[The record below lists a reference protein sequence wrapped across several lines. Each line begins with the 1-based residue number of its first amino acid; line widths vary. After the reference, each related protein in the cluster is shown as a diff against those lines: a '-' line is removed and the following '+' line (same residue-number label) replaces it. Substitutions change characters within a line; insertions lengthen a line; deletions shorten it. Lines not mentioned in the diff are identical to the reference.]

1 MHNKSN
7 IILEN
12 LIQIL
17 DSRKNERLFTQIYT
31 NGLTNISSLSNVWKL
46 QFKLDYFCDISAGI
60 TSYSCSENH
69 PHTKDILQW
78 HVPKND
84 PNSTLYY
91 TKHGVC
97 LNSESHRN
105 LLHLNVRNEESAH
118 VTNRTVLLSFHKQY
132 CVVFSIKKRS
142 IFLKLQNTETS
153 FVSIPVKFTL
163 IFSFKTFSKLFEL
176 KSYTVLRSVFLNWRN
191 QSTWTVFTLESLERK
206 VCGTPYNICWCVKVQ
221 FLWTI
226 STGSRWACF
235 WKTNIFKKLDN
246 KSKKYCCKSMH
257 LNLSVKLLSL

>member
-1 MHNKSN
+1 VCQVRSSTDGSKSLFIWWRGTTKSLTPMHNKRN

-105 LLHLNVRNEESAH
+105 LLHLTVRNEESAH

-132 CVVFSIKKRS
+132 CVVFSIKNAQF
-142 IFLKLQNTETS
+142 FLS
-153 FVSIPVKFTL
+153 YRTL
-163 IFSFKTFSKLFEL
+163 KPHLSALRLSSRLFFHSKL
-176 KSYTVLRSVFLNWRN
+176 SPNYLN
-191 QSTWTVFTLESLERK
+191 
-206 VCGTPYNICWCVKVQ
+206 
-221 FLWTI
+221 
-226 STGSRWACF
+226 
-235 WKTNIFKKLDN
+235 
-246 KSKKYCCKSMH
+246 
-257 LNLSVKLLSL
+257 